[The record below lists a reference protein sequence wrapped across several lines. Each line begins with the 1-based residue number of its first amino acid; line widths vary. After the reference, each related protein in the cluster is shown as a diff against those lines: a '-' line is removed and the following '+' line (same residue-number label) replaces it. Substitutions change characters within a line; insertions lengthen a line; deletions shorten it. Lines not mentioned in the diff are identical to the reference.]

1 MPYSQPTLEISG
13 FSLIEQCD
21 PLQENQLSEHSM
33 PSGEINLSDIP
44 QEKKALAA
52 SLEGRSDTSSGF
64 ESDLTLTYN
73 SKSTSDY
80 IPAADLQVYNRLLC
94 RLQWSSIEGSNGAG
108 CPQTNSNQPSK
119 EGNVTRKEKPF
130 RPRNF
135 NLVHLQRLMVYLA

>member
-73 SKSTSDY
+73 SKSTFDY
-80 IPAADLQVYNRLLC
+80 IPAADLHSEESPA
-94 RLQWSSIEGSNGAG
+94 LQAPME
-108 CPQTNSNQPSK
+108 
-119 EGNVTRKEKPF
+119 
-130 RPRNF
+130 
-135 NLVHLQRLMVYLA
+135 LH